1 MPDFLR
7 RQRWQHTEMMMIM
20 MEKEE
25 KRKKEGREGGWED
38 DDGRTIFALPYDA
51 APKRRWRR
59 NHTGAAVAG

>member
-1 MPDFLR
+1 
-7 RQRWQHTEMMMIM
+7 MMMIM

-59 NHTGAAVAG
+59 NHTGAAVAD

>member
-7 RQRWQHTEMMMIM
+7 RQRWQQAEMMMIM

-25 KRKKEGREGGWED
+25 KRKKEGREGGWD